1 MSHVSGDVGRSAA
14 SAAFESA
21 ANDADWSRTVRVGL
35 LGGLVGGVTIWIYEA
50 VVWVGALHLMPLAGI
65 PRNATGL
72 VFGKTV
78 QDSLGPLAYVLG
90 TAIHLF
96 FALAWGVLF
105 AILWP
110 FFRRRGFEATLVA
123 LFYAAV
129 AWIVM
134 HVLISIAS
142 SNHPDYL
149 DPNIIIGGFMS
160 HFFYTV
166 PLALIVKQGLAGTAR

>member
-1 MSHVSGDVGRSAA
+1 
-14 SAAFESA
+14 
-21 ANDADWSRTVRVGL
+21 
-35 LGGLVGGVTIWIYEA
+35 
-50 VVWVGALHLMPLAGI
+50 
-65 PRNATGL
+65 
-72 VFGKTV
+72 VFGKAV

-90 TAIHLF
+90 TAIHLV

-110 FFRRRGFEATLVA
+110 FFRRRGVEATLVA

-129 AWIVM
+129 AWTVM
-134 HVLISIAS
+134 HVMIAIAS

-149 DPNIIIGGFMS
+149 DPNVIIGGFMS

-166 PLALIVKQGLAGTAR
+166 PLALIVKQGLAGAAR